1 MSAAVSDCRRCR
13 MSEGPGKGKI
23 ALVSKSARRTALD
36 LVVTVI
42 SSVLMY
48 FGCSDYGLALITLW
62 FPQGIRDRM
71 SS

>member
-1 MSAAVSDCRRCR
+1 